1 MEILTPAK
9 QIIAQPKVK
18 KFVTDFKTFAVKGNV
33 LDMAIGVIIG
43 AAFGKIVTS
52 AVNDLIMPLLGLVIG
67 KVDLKSLFF
76 ALDGKSYPSIEAAKQ
91 ATAPILT
98 YGNFLQM
105 LFDFLIVALVIFLV
119 LKRLLPFLT
128 REQEKA
134 AAPPPAPTT
143 KECPEC
149 LMSIP
154 LAAKRCGH
162 CTVVFSR

>member
-1 MEILTPAK
+1 MEILDPARK
-9 QIIAQPKVK
+9 ILPPVKVK

-52 AVNDLIMPLLGLVIG
+52 AVNDVIMPLLGLVIG
-67 KVDLKSLFF
+67 KVDLKTLFF
-76 ALDGKSYPSIEAAKQ
+76 ALDGNSYPSIEAAKQ
-91 ATAPILT
+91 AAAPVLT
-98 YGNFLQM
+98 YGNFLQT

-119 LKRLLPFLT
+119 LKRVLPLLSK
-128 REQEKA
+128 EQPAPA
-134 AAPPPAPTT
+134 AAPTT
-143 KECPEC
+143 RECPEC

-154 LAAKRCGH
+154 IAAKRCGH

>member
-1 MEILTPAK
+1 MEILDPARK
-9 QIIAQPKVK
+9 ILPPVKVK

-33 LDMAIGVIIG
+33 IDMAIGVIIG

-52 AVNDLIMPLLGLVIG
+52 AVNDIIMPLLGLIIG
-67 KVDLKSLFF
+67 KVDLKTLFF

-91 ATAPILT
+91 ATAPVLT

-119 LKRLLPFLT
+119 LKRLLPLLSK
-128 REQEKA
+128 EQPIPSA
-134 AAPPPAPTT
+134 APTT
-143 KECPEC
+143 RECPEC

-154 LAAKRCGH
+154 IAAKRCGH
-162 CTVVFSR
+162 CTIVFSR

>member
-1 MEILTPAK
+1 M
-9 QIIAQPKVK
+9 K

-33 LDMAIGVIIG
+33 IDMAIGVIIG

-52 AVNDLIMPLLGLVIG
+52 AVNDLIMPLLGLIIG
-67 KVDLKSLFF
+67 KVDLKTLFF

-91 ATAPILT
+91 ATAPVLA

-119 LKRLLPFLT
+119 LKRLLPLLSK
-128 REQEKA
+128 EQPVPS
-134 AAPPPAPTT
+134 AAPATR
-143 KECPEC
+143 ECPEC

-154 LAAKRCGH
+154 IAAKRCGH
-162 CTVVFSR
+162 CTVAFSH